1 MKLMKF
7 VLPAAILVGGYLVM
21 KGIEVSAADVK
32 ADAPIDT
39 RPTVTV
45 LSLTPETIAVTL
57 SSYGEVNP
65 LESTNLAAQVAGE
78 VESWNP
84 NFVAGGIV
92 RRGDVLFTIEKDAYE
107 AALLLAEANLSS
119 AKAQLIQEE
128 AQAEVA
134 RLEAK
139 TMPDA
144 RVTDLY
150 LRKPQVMSAQA
161 AVKSAEAQLKIAAR
175 DLDNCEVRA
184 PYDALIVSRDISK
197 GDYVT
202 QGMKTAVIN
211 NVEFAEVTFPVAGFD
226 RQFVGAD
233 IIGSPATLELDAP
246 LKTHITATIH
256 RDTGIID
263 STTRMTH
270 FVARIDDPYA
280 LNGDKTVVKFGSYGT
295 VVFKGKALE
304 NVYRIPQTLITS
316 RKIWTL
322 DEDNNL
328 VAQPVEVIRE
338 DGTDFLIRG
347 NFNAKSVVMSL
358 PEYPQEGMPVKVIA
372 SNDQLLVSHHVE
384 K

>member
-1 MKLMKF
+1 MKF
-7 VLPAAILVGGYLVM
+7 VLPAGILVAGYLVM
-21 KGIEVSAADVK
+21 KGIEVSAADVE

-45 LSLTPETIAVTL
+45 LSLTPEIIAVTL
-57 SSYGEVNP
+57 SSYGEVSP

-233 IIGSPATLELDAP
+233 IIGSSATLELDAP

>member
-7 VLPAAILVGGYLVM
+7 VLPAGILVAGYLVM
-21 KGIEVSAADVK
+21 KGIEVSAADVE

-57 SSYGEVNP
+57 SSYGEVSP

-134 RLEAK
+134 RIEAK

-211 NVEFAEVTFPVAGFD
+211 NVESAEVTFPVAGFD
-226 RQFVGAD
+226 RQFIGAD
-233 IIGSPATLELDAP
+233 IIGSSATLELDAP
-246 LKTHITATIH
+246 SKTQITATIH

-263 STTRMTH
+263 SSTRMTH

-280 LNGDKTVVKFGSYGT
+280 LNGNKTVVKFGSYGT

-372 SNDQLLVSHHVE
+372 SDDQLLVSNHLE

>member
-7 VLPAAILVGGYLVM
+7 VLPAGILVAGYLVM
-21 KGIEVSAADVK
+21 KGIEVSAADVE

-57 SSYGEVNP
+57 SSYGEVSP

-233 IIGSPATLELDAP
+233 IIGSSATLELDAP

>member
-7 VLPAAILVGGYLVM
+7 VLPAGILVAGYLVM
-21 KGIEVSAADVK
+21 KGIEVSAADVE

-57 SSYGEVNP
+57 SSYGEVSP

-92 RRGDVLFTIEKDAYE
+92 RRGDVLFSIEKDAYE

-233 IIGSPATLELDAP
+233 IIGSSATLELDAP

>member
-7 VLPAAILVGGYLVM
+7 VLPAGILVAGYLVM
-21 KGIEVSAADVK
+21 KGIEVSAADVE

-57 SSYGEVNP
+57 SSYGEVSP

-84 NFVAGGIV
+84 NFLAGGIV

-233 IIGSPATLELDAP
+233 IIGSSATLELDAP

-280 LNGDKTVVKFGSYGT
+280 LNGDKTVVKFGSYST

>member
-7 VLPAAILVGGYLVM
+7 VLPAGILVAGYLVM
-21 KGIEVSAADVK
+21 KGIEVSAADVE

-45 LSLTPETIAVTL
+45 LSLTPEIIAVTL
-57 SSYGEVNP
+57 SSYGEVSP

-233 IIGSPATLELDAP
+233 IIGSSATLELDAP

>member
-1 MKLMKF
+1 
-7 VLPAAILVGGYLVM
+7 M
-21 KGIEVSAADVK
+21 KGIEVSAADVE

-57 SSYGEVNP
+57 SSYGEVSP
-65 LESTNLAAQVAGE
+65 LESTNLAAQVTGE

-84 NFVAGGIV
+84 NFLAGGIV
-92 RRGDVLFTIEKDAYE
+92 KRGDVLYTIEKDAYE

-134 RLEAK
+134 RIEAK

-161 AVKSAEAQLKIAAR
+161 EVKSAEAQLKIAAR

-202 QGMKTAVIN
+202 QGMTTAVIN
-211 NVEFAEVTFPVAGFD
+211 NVESAEITFPVAGFD
-226 RQFVGAD
+226 RQFID
-233 IIGSPATLELDAP
+233 NSIIGSTAILELDAP
-246 LKTHITATIH
+246 SKTQITATIH

-280 LNGDKTVVKFGSYGT
+280 LNSEKTVVKFGSYGT
-295 VVFKGKALE
+295 VVFKGKSLE
-304 NVYRIPQTLITS
+304 NVYRIPQTLITN

-322 DEDNNL
+322 DEDSNL
-328 VAQPVEVIRE
+328 SAHPVEVIRE

-358 PEYPQEGMPVKVIA
+358 PEYPQEGMPVKVIT
-372 SNDQLLVSHHVE
+372 SNDKLLVSQRIE

>member
-1 MKLMKF
+1 MKF
-7 VLPAAILVGGYLVM
+7 VLPAGILVAGYLVM
-21 KGIEVSAADVK
+21 KGIEVSAADVE

-57 SSYGEVNP
+57 SSYGEVSP

-233 IIGSPATLELDAP
+233 IIGSSATLELDAP

>member
-1 MKLMKF
+1 
-7 VLPAAILVGGYLVM
+7 M
-21 KGIEVSAADVK
+21 KGIEVSAADVE

-92 RRGDVLFTIEKDAYE
+92 RRGDVLFSIEKDAYE

-184 PYDALIVSRDISK
+184 PYDALIVSRDVSK